1 MTTNPTVANSGHP
14 EGHTVAVDASSVE
27 PADIERLR
35 SNFPGVRFTSSS
47 IPSEWDDLVRDA
59 TIVFGKRLPRHVIVD
74 APRLRWVQAGT
85 AGVDGVLKLGPW
97 PSHIAL
103 TNARGV
109 HGIPISEQ
117 LVAMMLAFSTRLHV
131 LIRAQI
137 ERRSVAR
144 EVVSTK
150 WELSG
155 QTLLVIGLGD
165 IGGSLAIR
173 AEALGMHVIGVKR
186 QPGHVPGCHRV
197 VGLDHLDEV
206 LPMADH
212 VALCLPLTPETRH
225 VIDATRIALIR
236 DGAHVYN
243 VGRGSLIDGTAL
255 RAALASGRLGG
266 AGLDCVEPSDT
277 PDPDDVLWEMP
288 NVILGQH
295 TSGHS
300 PSNSRAITSLF
311 SDNLR
316 RFLAEEPLE
325 NRVDPIRGY

>member
-1 MTTNPTVANSGHP
+1 MQVPLTLQTSNGFAPTSRGSGSRQ
-14 EGHTVAVDASSVE
+14 V
-27 PADIERLR
+27 RLR
-35 SNFPGVRFTSSS
+35 ASGTISS
-47 IPSEWDDLVRDA
+47 
-59 TIVFGKRLPRHVIVD
+59 
-74 APRLRWVQAGT
+74 GT
-85 AGVDGVLKLGPW
+85 QQL
-97 PSHIAL
+97 SS
-103 TNARGV
+103 ARGF
-109 HGIPISEQ
+109 P
-117 LVAMMLAFSTRLHV
+117 
-131 LIRAQI
+131 
-137 ERRSVAR
+137 VAR

-173 AEALGMHVIGVKR
+173 AEALGMNVIGVKR

-300 PSNSRAITSLF
+300 PGNSRA
-311 SDNLR
+311 
-316 RFLAEEPLE
+316 
-325 NRVDPIRGY
+325 

>member
-1 MTTNPTVANSGHP
+1 MTSTPTSGGSDP
-14 EGHTVAVDASSVE
+14 ASGHTVAVDAVSVD
-27 PADIERLR
+27 ASDIARLHKT
-35 SNFPGVRFTSSS
+35 FPDVRFTSSTDQNV
-47 IPSEWDDLVRDA
+47 WDDLVRDA

-117 LVAMMLAFSTRLHV
+117 LVAMMLAFSTRLHI
-131 LIRAQI
+131 LIRAQS

-144 EVVSTK
+144 EVTATK
-150 WELSG
+150 WELAG

-186 QPGHVPGCHRV
+186 QPGHVPGCHTV
-197 VGLDHLDEV
+197 VGLDHLDEA
-206 LPMADH
+206 LPSADH

-225 VIDATRIALIR
+225 VIDASRIALIR

-243 VGRGSLIDGTAL
+243 VGRGSLIEGTAL
-255 RAALASGRLGG
+255 REALASGRLGG
-266 AGLDCVEPSDT
+266 AGLDCVEPSDI
-277 PDPDDVLWEMP
+277 PDHDDVLWQLP

-300 PSNSRAITSLF
+300 PGNSRAITSLF
-311 SDNLR
+311 AGNLR
-316 RFLAEEPLE
+316 RFLAGEPLE
-325 NRVDPIRGY
+325 NHVDPIRGY

>member
-1 MTTNPTVANSGHP
+1 
-14 EGHTVAVDASSVE
+14 
-27 PADIERLR
+27 
-35 SNFPGVRFTSSS
+35 
-47 IPSEWDDLVRDA
+47 
-59 TIVFGKRLPRHVIVD
+59 
-74 APRLRWVQAGT
+74 
-85 AGVDGVLKLGPW
+85 
-97 PSHIAL
+97 
-103 TNARGV
+103 
-109 HGIPISEQ
+109 
-117 LVAMMLAFSTRLHV
+117 
-131 LIRAQI
+131 
-137 ERRSVAR
+137 
-144 EVVSTK
+144 
-150 WELSG
+150 
-155 QTLLVIGLGD
+155 
-165 IGGSLAIR
+165 
-173 AEALGMHVIGVKR
+173 MHVIGVKR

-300 PSNSRAITSLF
+300 PSNSRAITTLF

>member
-1 MTTNPTVANSGHP
+1 MTTTPTRAGAGP
-14 EGHTVAVDASSVE
+14 TQAHTVAVDAVSVDATE
-27 PADIERLR
+27 IDRLR
-35 SNFPGVRFTSSS
+35 TTFPDVRFTSSTN
-47 IPSEWDDLVRDA
+47 PNDWEDLVRDA
-59 TIVFGKRLPRHVIVD
+59 TVLFGKRLPRHVIAD

-109 HGIPISEQ
+109 HGTPISEQ
-117 LVAMMLAFSTRLHV
+117 LVAMMLAFSTRLHI

-144 EVVSTK
+144 EVTSTK
-150 WELSG
+150 WELAG

-186 QPGHVPGCHRV
+186 HPGHVAGCHRV
-197 VGLDHLDEV
+197 VGLDHLDDV
-206 LPMADH
+206 LPLADH

-225 VIDATRIALIR
+225 VIDASRIARIR

-243 VGRGSLIDGTAL
+243 VGRGSLIEGTAL
-255 RAALASGRLGG
+255 REALASGRLGG

-277 PDPDDVLWEMP
+277 PDPDDVLWQMP

-300 PSNSRAITSLF
+300 PGNSRAITSLF
-311 SDNLR
+311 ADNLR
-316 RFLAEEPLE
+316 RFLAGEPLE
-325 NRVDPIRGY
+325 NQVDPTRGY

>member
-1 MTTNPTVANSGHP
+1 MTTKPTVAGPDPSN
-14 EGHTVAVDASSVE
+14 GHTVAVDASSVD

-35 SNFPGVRFTSSS
+35 LNFPDVRFASSS
-47 IPSEWDDLVRDA
+47 NPNDWDDLVRGA
-59 TIVFGKRLPRHVIVD
+59 TIVFGKRLPHHVIVD
-74 APRLRWVQAGT
+74 APSLRWVQAGT
-85 AGVDGVLKLGPW
+85 AGVDGVLKVGPW

-131 LIRAQI
+131 LIRAHF

-144 EVVSTK
+144 EVISTK
-150 WELSG
+150 WELAG

-165 IGGSLAIR
+165 IGGSLAFR

-197 VGLDHLDEV
+197 VGLDHLDDV

-212 VALCLPLTPETRH
+212 VALCLPLTPETKH

-243 VGRGSLIDGTAL
+243 VGRGALIDGTAL
-255 RAALASGRLGG
+255 RVALASGRLGG

-277 PDPDDVLWEMP
+277 PDPDDDLWEMP

-300 PSNSRAITSLF
+300 PRNSRAITSLF
-311 SDNLR
+311 AENLR
-316 RFLAEEPLE
+316 RFLADEPLE
-325 NRVDPIRGY
+325 NQVDPIRGY